1 MCNHQDPTALPSRA
15 ADSSD
20 SPNARLAALERRAQT
35 LQLALEVLSE
45 WLASGVP
52 NSALLANAGEIDGA
66 DDEDGMMR
74 DSGDE
79 EEEWGGAAMDVED
92 ADMMGDDDDD
102 VAGEGDAS
110 LIKQEQDGVIRRRR
124 GDTPEAVARRMQR
137 GAGNDDDDDE
147 LVGDDDEMLDDLA
160 ATADSDGEGEEDE
173 NGSAEVAANGGSSV
187 LLAASLPL
195 QLLALSRPATGLSF
209 LPLTAFA
216 EASSSK
222 GSSNGLIGTAAVE
235 GGSSSV
241 AAAYPAA
248 LSTLSEAVT
257 TIHVRAIEALN
268 NLYVTLSRGKST
280 RRDPKELQEVFETA
294 LGLVQGALEAASK
307 ASSASNDGAA
317 EAASAATAT
326 ASGGKKGKSGG
337 GSGTR
342 KQQEEE
348 VDEVQERRR
357 EVVMAG
363 MGVVWGCTILGL
375 DPERNGKL
383 VRCIFNSRL

>member
-1 MCNHQDPTALPSRA
+1 
-15 ADSSD
+15 
-20 SPNARLAALERRAQT
+20 
-35 LQLALEVLSE
+35 
-45 WLASGVP
+45 
-52 NSALLANAGEIDGA
+52 
-66 DDEDGMMR
+66 MMR
-74 DSGDE
+74 DNGGDE

-102 VAGEGDAS
+102 DAGEGDAS
-110 LIKQEQDGVIRRRR
+110 VIKQEQDGVIRRRR

-137 GAGNDDDDDE
+137 GAGKNDDDDE

-160 ATADSDGEGEEDE
+160 ATADSDAEDGDAEE
-173 NGSAEVAANGGSSV
+173 NGLAEVANGGSV

-235 GGSSSV
+235 GSSS
-241 AAAYPAA
+241 AAAAFPAA

-268 NLYVTLSRGKST
+268 NLYVTLSRGKKT

-294 LGLVQGALEAASK
+294 LGLMQGALEAASK

-375 DPERNGKL
+375 DPDRNGKL
-383 VRCIFNSRL
+383 VRCIF

>member
-1 MCNHQDPTALPSRA
+1 
-15 ADSSD
+15 
-20 SPNARLAALERRAQT
+20 
-35 LQLALEVLSE
+35 
-45 WLASGVP
+45 
-52 NSALLANAGEIDGA
+52 
-66 DDEDGMMR
+66 MMR

-102 VAGEGDAS
+102 DAGEGDAS
-110 LIKQEQDGVIRRRR
+110 VIKQEQDGVIRRRR

-137 GAGNDDDDDE
+137 GAGNDDDDE
-147 LVGDDDEMLDDLA
+147 LGADDEMLDDLA
-160 ATADSDGEGEEDE
+160 ATADSDAEEGGEDE
-173 NGSAEVAANGGSSV
+173 NGSAEVANGSV

-195 QLLALSRPATGLSF
+195 QLLALSRPATALSF

-216 EASSSK
+216 ETSSSLTAASK
-222 GSSNGLIGTAAVE
+222 GSNGLIGTAAVE
-235 GGSSSV
+235 GFS
-241 AAAYPAA
+241 AAAAFPAA

-268 NLYVTLSRGKST
+268 NLYVTLSRGKKT

-307 ASSASNDGAA
+307 ASASNDGAA
-317 EAASAATAT
+317 AAEVVSA
-326 ASGGKKGKSGG
+326 SGKKGKSGG

-383 VRCIFNSRL
+383 VRCTFLIQA